1 MVILNPGTEGAAWY
15 GVLVILSIISS
26 AIAIAP
32 TPIRNITSKDQLKKY
47 RVSVEKFKK
56 HLSNIL
62 GNGKTS
68 FFNTSY
74 GILSLTLGSASTTRN
89 PSNDDL
95 QLLAYGNLKIAHSE
109 EAIVP
114 IVVASST
121 SGIHIATS
129 HVYSVTELS
138 DKLVN
143 FNNNEILNK
152 KNDNEE
158 VTWVSYTF
166 NTANKPSC
174 FHDKPDDLLLDLE
187 IANRIPNNSFS
198 TGVNPDK
205 KVDVGLGGILQGELY
220 INSYGG
226 TENY

>member
-1 MVILNPGTEGAAWY
+1 MLALALVAVSQTLNSPATKGSFLMSFKNSGRENALVIAILLIVAMVILNPGTEGAAWY
-15 GVLVILSIISS
+15 GVLVIMSIISS

-62 GNGKTS
+62 GNGKIS

-74 GILSLTLGSASTTRN
+74 GILTLESASTSLEKRT
-89 PSNDDL
+89 PSNDDM

-109 EAIVP
+109 DTIVP
-114 IVVASST
+114 TVVASST
-121 SGIHIATS
+121 LGIHIAIS

-143 FNNNEILNK
+143 FKNDEILNK

-158 VTWVSYTF
+158 VT
-166 NTANKPSC
+166 
-174 FHDKPDDLLLDLE
+174 
-187 IANRIPNNSFS
+187 
-198 TGVNPDK
+198 
-205 KVDVGLGGILQGELY
+205 
-220 INSYGG
+220 
-226 TENY
+226 